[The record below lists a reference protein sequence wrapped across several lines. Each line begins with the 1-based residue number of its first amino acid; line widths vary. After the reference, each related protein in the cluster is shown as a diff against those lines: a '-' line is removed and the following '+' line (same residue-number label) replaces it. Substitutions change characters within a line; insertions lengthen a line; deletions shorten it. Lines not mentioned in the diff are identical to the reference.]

1 MKLSKITAAVAAIV
15 LGAASAASMAAGSS
29 AKGEIRF
36 TGEINESP
44 CTITSDTQFQTLAM
58 DSISSS
64 VLKNGGKS
72 ALKKFVIKLQGCDN
86 SALKAVTATFTGAE
100 SSNDGLLKLGGVEGA
115 SLAIADDGGSLIKLG
130 AASSVFNLSAGD
142 NNLRFSAYL
151 QGDTALG
158 GESGTE
164 VIAAD
169 IVGGTFDATAG
180 FTLAYQ

>member
-36 TGEINESP
+36 TGEINKSP
-44 CTITSDTQFQTLAM
+44 CTITSDTQFQTVRM
-58 DSISSS
+58 DSISSD
-64 VLKNGGKS
+64 VLKDGGKS
-72 ALKKFVIKLQGCDN
+72 TPKKFVINLQNCGG
-86 SALKAVTATFTGAE
+86 SELKGVTATFTGAA
-100 SSNDGLLKLGGVEGA
+100 SSSEGLIKLSGVEGA

-130 AASSVFNLSAGD
+130 APSTVFNLSGG
-142 NNLRFSAYL
+142 NNSLRFSAYL
-151 QGDTALG
+151 QGDTVEG
-158 GESGTE
+158 SEGEVGS
-164 VIAAD
+164 AN

>member
-15 LGAASAASMAAGSS
+15 LGAASAASMWAGDT
-29 AKGEIRF
+29 KGEIRF

-44 CTITSDTQFQTLAM
+44 CTLTSDTQFQTLPM

-72 ALKKFVIKLQGCDN
+72 NLKKFVLKLTGCDN
-86 SALKAVTATFTGAE
+86 SALRTVTATFTGAK
-100 SSNDGLLKLGGVEGA
+100 SDVDGLLKLGGVEGA
-115 SLAIADDGGSLIKLG
+115 SLAIADDGGTLIKLG
-130 AASSVFNLSAGD
+130 QASPVFDLASGS

-151 QGDTALG
+151 QGDVVG
-158 GESGTE
+158 GQ
-164 VIAAD
+164 AAE
-169 IVGGTFDATAG
+169 IVGGSFDATAG

>member
-15 LGAASAASMAAGSS
+15 LGATSAASMAAGET
-29 AKGEIRF
+29 KGEIRF

-130 AASSVFNLSAGD
+130 AASSVFDLSAGD

-158 GESGTE
+158 GEGGTE